1 MGRLAAPVDVWQ
13 LLCGETPGGPTEVGE
28 VIRPGP
34 SHPSSGVSSA
44 TNRRHRAESCRRQET
59 HAGRDR
65 RARLAAD
72 LLTARSKR
80 STVGSAP
87 QGGGSVLLSHGQ
99 LADTVELR
107 ASNEGISLVEQIT
120 RAAAEEKAEALER
133 EGWLVEIVEI
143 PLGRTESGGED

>member
-1 MGRLAAPVDVWQ
+1 
-13 LLCGETPGGPTEVGE
+13 
-28 VIRPGP
+28 
-34 SHPSSGVSSA
+34 VS
-44 TNRRHRAESCRRQET
+44 
-59 HAGRDR
+59 
-65 RARLAAD
+65 
-72 LLTARSKR
+72 
-80 STVGSAP
+80 
-87 QGGGSVLLSHGQ
+87 LSHGQ